1 MTTLLRIEKA
11 LCTLYVA
18 LTYPFIAMGN
28 VWMQRIE
35 GMEKPEEP
43 QNDTDDCVLHP
54 HKTWESSPR
63 EPTVSD
69 IQPRGMVKVHA
80 MDETG
85 KWQQLHDYPVRLLSK
100 VPGIEIRGGEK
111 Q

>member
-1 MTTLLRIEKA
+1 MTTLHRIEKA

-35 GMEKPEEP
+35 GMEQQEET
-43 QNDTDDCVLHP
+43 QGVTDDCVLHP

-69 IQPRGMVKVHA
+69 IRPASMVQVHA

-85 KWQQLHDYPVRLLSK
+85 KWQQLHDYLVRLLPK
-100 VPGIEIRGGEK
+100 VPGIEIKGGNEE
-111 Q
+111 

>member
-1 MTTLLRIEKA
+1 MVIPTFYQLL
-11 LCTLYVA
+11 
-18 LTYPFIAMGN
+18 IAMGN

-43 QNDTDDCVLHP
+43 QNATEDCVLYP
-54 HKTWESSPR
+54 HKTWESPR

-80 MDETG
+80 MDAED
-85 KWQQLHDYPVRLLSK
+85 KWQQLNDYPVRLLYQRCRGSK
-100 VPGIEIRGGEK
+100 SGEGIEND
-111 Q
+111 